1 MKLKYGEKAKLCYM
15 NTDSFRVYIKTA
27 DIFVIEI
34 SEVVDT
40 RFVTLSC
47 ELEGQLPRVK
57 YKKVIGLLMKGE
69 LGGKGMTEVIISRLE
84 KYRYLTDVN
93 DENKKSKST
102 KMYFIKQKLKFED
115 YENCQEANKLEKDR
129 NYMEKYS
136 L

>member
-1 MKLKYGEKAKLCYM
+1 MEKEWQ
-15 NTDSFRVYIKTA
+15 
-27 DIFVIEI
+27 VIV
-34 SEVVDT
+34 S
-40 RFVTLSC
+40 S
-47 ELEGQLPRVK
+47 
-57 YKKVIGLLMKGE
+57 
-69 LGGKGMTEVIISRLE
+69 LE

-129 NYMEKYS
+129 NYIEKYS

>member
-69 LGGKGMTEVIISRLE
+69 LGGKGMTEVIVSRLE
-84 KYRYLTDVN
+84 KNRYLTYVN
-93 DENKKSKST
+93 DENKKNKST
-102 KMYFIKQKLKFED
+102 KM
-115 YENCQEANKLEKDR
+115 
-129 NYMEKYS
+129 
-136 L
+136 